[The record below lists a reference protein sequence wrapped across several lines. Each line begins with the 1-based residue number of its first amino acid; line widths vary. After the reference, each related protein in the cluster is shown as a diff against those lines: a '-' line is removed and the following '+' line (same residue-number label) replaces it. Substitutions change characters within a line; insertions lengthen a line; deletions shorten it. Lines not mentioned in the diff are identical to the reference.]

1 MCNTN
6 FFTRTQEPYQ
16 FLLERREWKAKRDRI
31 ITRDGHACTHCG
43 KKESKEV
50 SLHVHHLHY
59 IFGMDPWE
67 YKDSELIT
75 LCPECHASLHIST
88 VVPTYRL
95 VDGQL
100 QKIVLTPC
108 ARCHG
113 AGGFPEYRH
122 VQNGVCFRCHGS
134 RYDEFIV
141 ACEDYAKEHNINL
154 AEYEDGF
161 RMLSSVEDVV
171 FTEAI
176 IMQSRFDNSK
186 VYVKMTTNDNRYLN
200 AYLDYSVSAR
210 PGEKLDIKT
219 IRYKKMYL
227 KNSEKEAIVLKGQVL
242 SA

>member
-1 MCNTN
+1 
-6 FFTRTQEPYQ
+6 
-16 FLLERREWKAKRDRI
+16 
-31 ITRDGHACTHCG
+31 
-43 KKESKEV
+43 
-50 SLHVHHLHY
+50 
-59 IFGMDPWE
+59 
-67 YKDSELIT
+67 
-75 LCPECHASLHIST
+75 
-88 VVPTYRL
+88 
-95 VDGQL
+95 
-100 QKIVLTPC
+100 LTPC

>member
-1 MCNTN
+1 MHLQQAYREYPRLKEIDRELRLTMVQLMANAL
-6 FFTRTQEPYQ
+6 RTGEDPSAVIEEIREQNLALQRE
-16 FLLERREWKAKRDRI
+16 REWI
-31 ITRDGHACTHCG
+31 ID
-43 KKESKEV
+43 V
-50 SLHVHHLHY
+50 
-59 IFGMDPWE
+59 
-67 YKDSELIT
+67 
-75 LCPECHASLHIST
+75 
-88 VVPTYRL
+88 
-95 VDGQL
+95 
-100 QKIVLTPC
+100 
-108 ARCHG
+108 
-113 AGGFPEYRH
+113 
-122 VQNGVCFRCHGS
+122 
-134 RYDEFIV
+134 
-141 ACEDYAKEHNINL
+141 